1 MRTAFAILLVA
12 ATGVHAQD
20 PIFEPNAKPTLVLKH
35 GAGEGPAWHPELGLL
50 FSGDEG
56 IGRLAR
62 DGKQSVWRAKAG
74 TNGLTFDREG
84 RLIACEPVHGRVTR
98 TEKDGTIKVLADK
111 YDGHRFNQ
119 PNDVCLDSKGRI
131 YFTDPCYGDRSKM
144 EMTDAKGN
152 KVEGVYRIDLDRKV
166 QRILTYGEVDRPNGV
181 RISADDKYLYV
192 ADNNNDKVGAARK
205 LWRFDLKAD
214 GAADV
219 ASRKLL
225 HDWGAARGPDGIKLD
240 VKGRLY
246 VAGGLNKEN
255 LPFET
260 NDHKGGVYVF
270 SPEGKLLT
278 FLHIDRDEV
287 TNTAFAGDDLRT
299 LYITAGGTLWSIRTA
314 VPGDVYWPA
323 ANGAKPAKDVSPEA
337 KVKGLPYEAVIA
349 AVAQE
354 KGDPARGSQIYL
366 SQTCNNCHTV
376 KPSEPSKG
384 PYLGDLGKRAKRDE
398 ILESI
403 LKPNEKILPGYETV
417 ALVLKTGQSLQG
429 FLIRETDDELKLRDA
444 QGVVLEVA
452 KRDVE
457 ERNIRKTSVMPAELV
472 DNISIADLASLVAYF
487 ESLQTP
493 PRKK

>member
-1 MRTAFAILLVA
+1 MRITLAILLIA
-12 ATGVHAQD
+12 ASSAFGQD
-20 PIFEPNAKPTLVLKH
+20 PIFEPNAKPALVLKH

-50 FSGDEG
+50 FSGEEG
-56 IGRLAR
+56 IGRLSR

-84 RLIACEPVHGRVTR
+84 RLIACEPGQRRVTR
-98 TEKDGTIKVLADK
+98 TEKDGTIKVLTDK
-111 YDGHRFNQ
+111 FDGYRFNQ

-144 EMTDAKGN
+144 EMVDAKGN
-152 KVEGVYRIDLDRKV
+152 KVEGVYRIDPDGKV
-166 QRILTYGEVDRPNGV
+166 QRILTHGEVDRPNGV
-181 RISADDKYLYV
+181 RVSSDDKFLYV
-192 ADNNNDKVGAARK
+192 ADNNNNKVGAARK

-214 GAADV
+214 GSVDV
-219 ASRKLL
+219 ASKKLL
-225 HDWGAARGPDGIKLD
+225 HDWGTARGPDGIKLD
-240 VKGRLY
+240 AKGRLY

-260 NDHKGGVYVF
+260 NDNKGGVYVF
-270 SPEGKLLT
+270 SPEGKLLM

-299 LYITAGGTLWSIRTA
+299 LYITAGGSLWSIRTA

-323 ANGAKPAKDVSPEA
+323 AKGAKPAGKVSPEA
-337 KVKGLPYEAVIA
+337 KVKGVPYESI
-349 AVAQE
+349 VATLAEE
-354 KGDPARGSQIYL
+354 KGDPERGGQVFL

-398 ILESI
+398 ILEAI
-403 LKPNEKILPGYETV
+403 VKPDAKILPGYETV
-417 ALVLKTGQSLQG
+417 SLVLKTGQSLQG
-429 FLIRETDDELKLRDA
+429 FVIRETDDELKLRSA

-457 ERNIRKTSVMPAELV
+457 QRAVRKQSIMPAELV
-472 DNISIADLASLVAYF
+472 DNITIADLASLVAYF